1 MLVSEL
7 MSLLGTMPH
16 DALVLVPGLQ
26 AEFYDALQA
35 DEVQQRLAAEIS
47 ELVEH
52 WFDPT
57 HSVRAYTVIDGDEVG
72 VPAVLIG

>member
-1 MLVSEL
+1 MTVSEL
-7 MSLLGTMPH
+7 MSLLGTMPPN
-16 DALVLVPGLQ
+16 ALVLVPGMQ
-26 AEFYDALQA
+26 AEFYDTLQA
-35 DEVQQRLAAEIS
+35 DDVRLRLAAEVS

-57 HSVRAYTVIDGDEVG
+57 HSVRAYAVIDGDEVG

>member
-7 MSLLGTMPH
+7 MSLLGTMPPN
-16 DALVLVPGLQ
+16 ALVLVPGVQ

-35 DEVQQRLAAEIS
+35 DEVRLRLAGEVS
-47 ELVEH
+47 ELVAH

-57 HSVRAYTVIDGDEVG
+57 HGVHAYAVIDGDDVG
-72 VPAVLIG
+72 VPAVLFG